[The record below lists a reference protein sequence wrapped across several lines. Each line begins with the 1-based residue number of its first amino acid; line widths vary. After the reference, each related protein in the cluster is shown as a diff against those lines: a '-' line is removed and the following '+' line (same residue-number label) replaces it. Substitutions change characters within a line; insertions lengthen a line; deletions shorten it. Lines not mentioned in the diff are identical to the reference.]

1 MDNALS
7 AVESLL
13 DESDLANKE
22 VQFLTDGQKQT
33 WESLSLATLDR
44 FAELHKMAAISV
56 VPLSDGSF
64 ENLSVS
70 ALHVVSGVRRVGGF
84 VSLSAMVTNHGQRP
98 ASTSLRLDHGDQNIE
113 VQTVG
118 PVESGESQL
127 VRLSAQLDSSGSN
140 RFKVSISQTI
150 SPRTISPILQ
160 LKYQRN

>member
-1 MDNALS
+1 MEQRLDSLKAHPVALSLDNALS

-44 FAELHKMAAISV
+44 FCGIAKMAAISV

-84 VSLSAMVTNHGQRP
+84 VSLSAMVLITGNAPLRP
-98 ASTSLRLDHGDQNIE
+98 LCD
-113 VQTVG
+113 
-118 PVESGESQL
+118 
-127 VRLSAQLDSSGSN
+127 
-140 RFKVSISQTI
+140 
-150 SPRTISPILQ
+150 
-160 LKYQRN
+160 